1 MTIEPAVAGL
11 LNLPEVIDYFS
22 PNGHRMAAFRA
33 TLDLLNIP
41 LPDWAVR
48 GISGRAAARRNTIAA
63 YRADNPETLHQATM
77 RKAADHAAKVP
88 AGSSGD
94 PLNFLR

>member
-1 MTIEPAVAGL
+1 LTIEPAVAGL

-63 YRADNPETLHQATM
+63 FRQDNPETLHQATM
-77 RKAADHAAKVP
+77 RKVADHAAKIP
-88 AGSSGD
+88 AGSDTD

>member
-1 MTIEPAVAGL
+1 LTIEPAVAGL

-41 LPDWAVR
+41 LPDWAIR

-63 YRADNPETLHQATM
+63 YRADNRETLHEATV
-77 RKAADHAAKVP
+77 RKAADHKARVKN
-88 AGSSGD
+88 
-94 PLNFLR
+94 LNSALPF

>member
-63 YRADNPETLHQATM
+63 YREDNPEGLRRATM
-77 RKAADHAAKVP
+77 RKVADHKANLP
-88 AGSSGD
+88 ASFDRGDD
-94 PLNFLR
+94 PLNF